1 MTRFADTHTALSDAA
16 RLRAQ
21 REAEEAAFNAPFE
34 RIQAKARRNAA
45 AFTAK
50 RTWAYA

>member
-1 MTRFADTHTALSDAA
+1 MTRFTDTHTALADAA

-21 REAEEAAFNAPFE
+21 RQAEEAAFNAPFK
-34 RIQAKARRNAA
+34 RIQAKARANAA

>member
-21 REAEEAAFNAPFE
+21 RDAEQAAFEAPFK
-34 RIQAKARRNAA
+34 RIQAKARANAA